1 MEYNSRKELDQ
12 EFQEFYLSS
21 SVPSMKVGLSVTLLL
36 FISYAITSRIIFGD
50 SYEQQYFLRFGL
62 IVPTLAI
69 SLAAL
74 FIKPLKKH
82 LSLIF
87 ILVNLLSCLA
97 VYYVGVTSDITGRGY
112 NYYYAWVMLV
122 MIGMHT
128 FYRIRFRDLIILNA
142 LQFMAYFAATLVN
155 NSYSISFLYFNHL
168 FFVISVTTLGF
179 FTSYIFQSLNW
190 KNFIHQKALTEN
202 YHKLIQEMKERR
214 DAEEGLLSSER
225 QYHEA
230 LDSFPDW
237 VVAVDRDMNI
247 KMVNSTLKQV
257 AVQAGL
263 PVSLIGL
270 NIEESFPFINK
281 EEVDNVKSVF
291 ETGRISIG
299 ELSFDFGGQQVFVE
313 IRTIPMIRNNKVEQV
328 MVVTRDRSKEREIE
342 ALKLKNT
349 ETKET
354 MLKEIHHRVKN
365 NLAIV
370 ISLLSMQ
377 GSKNAD
383 PDFQKLIRDIELRIR
398 SMALIHEHLYRSE
411 NFDKIPL
418 SNYIH
423 SLISMIS
430 ATFSGHKISL
440 KMELEEILVNIE
452 TALPLGLITNELLTN
467 SYKYAF
473 PGNIEGIVS
482 LKLEKVIPEGF
493 RLTVSDNGIGLPEG
507 FDLRNQESLGMFIIR
522 LLIEQLDGSI
532 SVSSNEGVSVC
543 ITVPDFKQINKVI

>member
-1 MEYNSRKELDQ
+1 MEHTSRKELDH
-12 EFQEFYLSS
+12 EFQEYYLSS
-21 SVPSMKVGLSVTLLL
+21 SVPSMKVGLTVTLLL
-36 FISYAITSRIIFGD
+36 FISYAVNNRILFSD
-50 SYEQQYFLRFGL
+50 SIEQQYFFRFGL
-62 IVPTLAI
+62 IVPTLVV
-69 SLAAL
+69 SLAVL
-74 FIKPLKKH
+74 FITPLKKY

-87 ILVNLLSCLA
+87 ILVNLFSCLA
-97 VYYVGVTSDITGRGY
+97 IYYVGVTSDITSRGY

-142 LQFMAYFAATLVN
+142 LQFMAYFSATLVN
-155 NSYSISFLYFNHL
+155 HSYSISFLYFNHL
-168 FFVISVTTLGF
+168 FFVVSVTTLGF
-179 FTSYIFQSLNW
+179 FISYIFQSLNW
-190 KNFIHQKALTEN
+190 KNFLHQKALTEN
-202 YHKLIQEMKERR
+202 YHRLIQEVKERKEAQ
-214 DAEEGLLSSER
+214 DELATSER

-237 VVAVDRDMNI
+237 VIAVDRNMNI
-247 KMVNSTLKQV
+247 KMVNSPLKQV
-257 AVQAGL
+257 AAEAGL
-263 PVSLIGL
+263 PGNLIGM
-270 NIEESFPFINK
+270 NIERSFPFINK
-281 EEVDNVKSVF
+281 EEIDNVRAVF

-299 ELSFDFGGQQVFVE
+299 ELSFEFGGQQVFVE
-313 IRTIPMIRNNKVEQV
+313 TRTLPMIRNNRVEQV
-328 MVVTRDRSKEREIE
+328 MVVTRDRSREKEIE
-342 ALKLKNT
+342 ALKLKNA

-377 GSKNAD
+377 GSKNND
-383 PDFQKLIRDIELRIR
+383 PEFQKLIRDIELRIR

-418 SNYIH
+418 SNYIQ
-423 SLISMIS
+423 SLVSMIS
-430 ATFSGHKISL
+430 STFSGHNISL

-467 SYKYAF
+467 AYKYAY
-473 PGNIEGIVS
+473 PDMSEGIVS
-482 LKLEKVIPEGF
+482 LKLETIDPDGF

-507 FDLRNQESLGMFIIR
+507 FDLRNQETLGMFIIR

-532 SVSSNEGVSVC
+532 NITTGGGVSAC
-543 ITVPDFKQINKVI
+543 ITVPDCKYIN